1 MRRRRAPHVQNVAVY
16 TTARERCG
24 IADYSAAL
32 LPALREHVAIET
44 VVLRPNRLNPWA
56 LAADARRLGRADVAH
71 VQHTYSFFGVD
82 PLTYT
87 LAWRLLRAA
96 IRAPLVVTAH
106 TVRPA
111 GPRRYEGG
119 LGSALANA
127 VGAPAWHDV
136 ETFRRA
142 EAVIVH
148 ARLHRDRLL
157 ARGVSA
163 DRCVVVPPPVPRRVP
178 VDAAQVRA
186 FRERLALGTRPVV
199 GVFGFV
205 ERSKRFALVLDALA
219 ELGRGDAPV
228 LLVAGGPRLAEH
240 DAVLSELRADAARA
254 GLGERLVV
262 TGYVPPAEVAVALE
276 AMDVVVVP
284 YATEDSVSYSLHVA
298 LAQGRPVVATA
309 VAPLREL
316 QERGPC
322 LALVQ
327 PDDAR
332 DLAKTLGALLD
343 DPAARDRLAQAAH
356 AYAAAHSVG
365 AVARRTVEVYARAR
379 EAGR

>member
-1 MRRRRAPHVQNVAVY
+1 MSLRVAMY

-32 LPALREHVAIET
+32 VPALRDHVALET
-44 VVLRPNRLNPWA
+44 VVLRPNRLNPLA
-56 LAADARRLGRADVAH
+56 LAADARRLSAADVAH

-87 LAWRLLRAA
+87 LAWRFLRMA

-106 TVRPA
+106 TVRPV
-111 GPRRYEGG
+111 GPARYEGG

-148 ARLHRDRLL
+148 ARLHRDRLV
-157 ARGVSA
+157 ARGVAA
-163 DRCVVVPPPVPRRVP
+163 DRCLVVPPPVPRRVP
-178 VDAAQVRA
+178 VDAASVRA
-186 FRERLALGTRPVV
+186 FRERWALGRRLVV

-219 ELGRGDAPV
+219 ELGGVAAPA
-228 LLVAGGPRLAEH
+228 LLVAGGPRLPEHAPLLAE
-240 DAVLSELRADAARA
+240 VRADAARA
-254 GLGERLVV
+254 GLAERLVV

-276 AMDVVVVP
+276 TMDVVVVP
-284 YATEDSVSYSLHVA
+284 YATEDSVSYSLHVT
-298 LAQGRPVVATA
+298 LAKGRPVVATA
-309 VAPLREL
+309 LAPLREL
-316 QERGPC
+316 AERGQC
-322 LALVQ
+322 LALVR
-327 PDDAR
+327 PDDAH
-332 DLAKTLGALLD
+332 DLAKTLGTLLD
-343 DPAARDRLAQAAH
+343 DAAARGRLAEAAR
-356 AYAAAHSVG
+356 AYAATQSVDV
-365 AVARRTVEVYARAR
+365 AARRTAEVYARAR
-379 EAGR
+379 EAAR

>member
-1 MRRRRAPHVQNVAVY
+1 MY

-32 LPALREHVAIET
+32 AGPLRAHVDLDT
-44 VVLRPNRLNPWA
+44 VVLQPNRLNPLA
-56 LAADARRLGRADVAH
+56 IAADGRRLSRADVAH

-82 PLTYT
+82 QLTYT
-87 LAWRLLRAA
+87 LAWRLLRRT
-96 IRAPLVVTAH
+96 IRVPLVVTAH

-111 GPRRYEGG
+111 GPARYEGG

-142 EAVIVH
+142 AAVIVH
-148 ARLHRDRLL
+148 ARLHRDRLV

-163 DRCVVVPPPVPRRVP
+163 ERCVVVPPGVPPRVA
-178 VDAAQVRA
+178 VDPAAVTA
-186 FRERLALGTRPVV
+186 FRARHGLGSRPVV

-205 ERSKRFALVLDALA
+205 ERGKRFALVVDALA
-219 ELGRGDAPV
+219 ELGGGREAPA
-228 LLVAGGPRLAEH
+228 LLIAGGPRLAEH
-240 DAVLSELRADAARA
+240 EAVVAEVRAEARA
-254 GLGERLVV
+254 LGDRLVV
-262 TGYVPPAEVAVALE
+262 TGYLPPAAVPVALE

-309 VAPLREL
+309 LAPVREL
-316 QERGPC
+316 EERGRC
-322 LALVQ
+322 VALVS
-327 PDDAR
+327 PDDPH
-332 DLAKTLGALLD
+332 DLAKTLGALLED
-343 DPAARDRLAQAAH
+343 AAARRRLAEAARQ
-356 AYAAAHSVG
+356 YAAAESVEV
-365 AVARRTVEVYARAR
+365 AARRTAEVYARVR
-379 EAGR
+379 EAAR

>member
-1 MRRRRAPHVQNVAVY
+1 MGGHFGASHVKVY
-16 TTARERCG
+16 TTVGARCG

-32 LPALREHVAIET
+32 LPALRAHVAVET
-44 VVLRPNRLNPWA
+44 VVLRPNRLNPFA
-56 LAADARRLGRADVAH
+56 LAVDARRLSAADVAH

-82 PLTYT
+82 QLTYT

-96 IRAPLVVTAH
+96 IRAPLVITAH
-106 TVRPA
+106 TVRPP
-111 GPRRYEGG
+111 GPARYVGG
-119 LGSALANA
+119 LGAALANA

-148 ARLHRDRLL
+148 ASLHRDRLL
-157 ARGVSA
+157 ARGVSP
-163 DRCVVVPPPVPRRVP
+163 DRCVVVAPPVPPRVP
-178 VDAAQVRA
+178 VDAAAVKT
-186 FRERLALGTRPVV
+186 FRDRYRLGTRPVV

-219 ELGRGDAPV
+219 ELPRADAPV
-228 LLVAGGPRLAEH
+228 LLVAGGPRLTEH
-240 DAVLSELRADAARA
+240 DEVLAGVRADAARA
-254 GLGERLVV
+254 GLADRLVV
-262 TGYVPPAEVAVALE
+262 TGYLPPADVPVALE
-276 AMDVVVVP
+276 TMDVVVVP

-309 VAPLREL
+309 LAPLCEL
-316 QERGPC
+316 QQRGDC

-332 DLAKTLGALLD
+332 DLAKTLGTLLD
-343 DPAARDRLAQAAH
+343 DPGARGRLAQAAR
-356 AYAAAHSVG
+356 AYARASSADV
-365 AVARRTVEVYARAR
+365 AARRTVEVYAHAR
-379 EAGR
+379 EVRR

>member
-1 MRRRRAPHVQNVAVY
+1 MTVAMY

-56 LAADARRLGRADVAH
+56 LAADARRLGGADVAH

-111 GPRRYEGG
+111 GPRRYDGG

-157 ARGVSA
+157 ARGVAA

-178 VDAAQVRA
+178 VDAAKVRA

-240 DAVLSELRADAARA
+240 DAVLSELRADATRA

-284 YATEDSVSYSLHVA
+284 YATEDGVSYSLHVA
-298 LAQGRPVVATA
+298 LAQCRPVVATA

-316 QERGPC
+316 QERGRC

-327 PDDAR
+327 PDDAL

-343 DPAARDRLAQAAH
+343 DPAARDRLAQAAR
-356 AYAAAHSVG
+356 AYAAAHSVDV
-365 AVARRTVEVYARAR
+365 VARRTVEVYARAR

>member
-1 MRRRRAPHVQNVAVY
+1 MTLHAAMY
-16 TTARERCG
+16 TTVRPRCG

-32 LPALREHVAIET
+32 LPALRVRVPVET
-44 VVLRPNRLNPWA
+44 VVLRPNRLNALA
-56 LAADARRLGRADVAH
+56 LAADARRLSAADVAH

-87 LAWRLLRAA
+87 LVWRLLRAT

-111 GPRRYEGG
+111 GPPRYDGG
-119 LGSALANA
+119 LGAALANA

-142 EAVIVH
+142 EMVIVH
-148 ARLHRDRLL
+148 ASLHRDRLV
-157 ARGVSA
+157 ARGVHP
-163 DRCVVVPPPVPRRVP
+163 DRCVVVPPPVPPRAD
-178 VDAAQVRA
+178 VDAAAVKA
-186 FRERLALGTRPVV
+186 FRERHGLGMRPVI

-219 ELGRGDAPV
+219 EIGRGDAPR

-240 DAVLSELRADAARA
+240 DAVLADVRADAVRA
-254 GLGERLVV
+254 GVADRLVV
-262 TGYVPPAEVAVALE
+262 TGYLPPAEIAVALE
-276 AMDVVVVP
+276 AMDIVVVP

-309 VAPLREL
+309 LTPLREL
-316 QERGPC
+316 QQRGEC

-327 PDDAR
+327 PDNPL

-343 DPAARDRLAQAAH
+343 DPTAREALSRATR
-356 AYAAAHSVG
+356 AYAAAHS
-365 AVARRTVEVYARAR
+365 ADMTARRTVEVYARAR
-379 EAGR
+379 EARR

>member
-1 MRRRRAPHVQNVAVY
+1 MSLRVAMY
-16 TTARERCG
+16 TTVRERCG

-32 LPALREHVAIET
+32 SIALRQHVELET
-44 VVLRPNRLNPWA
+44 VALRPNRLNPLA

-82 PLTYT
+82 ALTYT
-87 LAWRLLRAA
+87 LAWRVLRAA

-106 TVRPA
+106 TVRPD
-111 GPRRYEGG
+111 GPARYAGG

-148 ARLHRDRLL
+148 AGLHRDRLL
-157 ARGVSA
+157 ARGVAA

-178 VDAAQVRA
+178 VEAAAVNA
-186 FRERLALGTRPVV
+186 FRARHGLGRRPVV

-205 ERSKRFALVLDALA
+205 ERSKRFALVLEALEA
-219 ELGRGDAPV
+219 LGRGDAPT
-228 LLVAGGPRLAEH
+228 LLVAGGPRLPEH
-240 DAVLSELRADAARA
+240 DAVLAGVRTDAARA
-254 GLGERLVV
+254 GLADRLVV

-316 QERGPC
+316 EARGHGI
-322 LALVQ
+322 ALVQ
-327 PDDAR
+327 PDDPH
-332 DLAKTLGALLD
+332 DLAKTLAALLD
-343 DPAARDRLAQAAH
+343 DAAARTRLAAAAR
-356 AYAAAHSVG
+356 AYAATQSIDVT
-365 AVARRTVEVYARAR
+365 ARRTLEVYARAR
-379 EAGR
+379 AQ

>member
-1 MRRRRAPHVQNVAVY
+1 MSRRLRVAMY
-16 TTARERCG
+16 TTVRERCG

-32 LPALREHVAIET
+32 VPALRDHVALQT
-44 VVLRPNRLNPWA
+44 VVLHPNRLNPWA
-56 LAADARRLGRADVAH
+56 LAVDARRLSSADVAH

-82 PLTYT
+82 QLTYT
-87 LAWRLLRAA
+87 LAWRFLRAA

-111 GPRRYEGG
+111 GPDRFDGG

-127 VGAPAWHDV
+127 VGGPAWHHV

-148 ARLHRDRLL
+148 AQLHRERLL
-157 ARGVSA
+157 TRGVAA
-163 DRCVVVPPPVPRRVP
+163 DRCVVVPPPVPPRVG
-178 VDAAQVRA
+178 VDAAAVKA
-186 FRERLALGTRPVV
+186 FRDRHGLGARPVV
-199 GVFGFV
+199 GIFGFV
-205 ERSKRFALVLDALA
+205 ERAKRGALVLDALA
-219 ELGRGDAPV
+219 EMSHGEGPT
-228 LLVAGGPRLAEH
+228 LLVAGGPRLPEH
-240 DAVLSELRADAARA
+240 DTVLAELRADAVRA
-254 GLGERLVV
+254 GVGDRLVV
-262 TGYVPPAEVAVALE
+262 TGYIRPAEVPLALE

-309 VAPLREL
+309 LAPLREIA
-316 QERGPC
+316 ERGHC

-332 DLAKTLGALLD
+332 DLAKTLSALFD
-343 DPAARDRLAQAAH
+343 DPAARRRLTEAAR
-356 AYAAAHSVG
+356 AFAAAQSVD
-365 AVARRTVEVYARAR
+365 ATARRTVEVYTRAR
-379 EAGR
+379 EAAR

>member
-1 MRRRRAPHVQNVAVY
+1 MSHRVAMY
-16 TTARERCG
+16 TTVRERCG

-32 LPALREHVAIET
+32 SVALRQHVELET
-44 VVLRPNRLNPWA
+44 VVLRPNRLNPLA

-82 PLTYT
+82 ALTYT
-87 LAWRLLRAA
+87 LAWRVLRAA

-106 TVRPA
+106 TVRPD
-111 GPRRYEGG
+111 GPARYAGG
-119 LGSALANA
+119 LGSSLANA

-148 ARLHRDRLL
+148 AGLHRDRLL
-157 ARGVSA
+157 ARGVAA

-178 VDAAQVRA
+178 VEAAAVNA
-186 FRERLALGTRPVV
+186 FRARHGLGRRPVV

-205 ERSKRFALVLDALA
+205 ERSKRFALVLEALA
-219 ELGRGDAPV
+219 ALGRGDAPT
-228 LLVAGGPRLAEH
+228 LLVAGGPRLPEH
-240 DAVLSELRADAARA
+240 DAVLAGVRADAARA
-254 GLGERLVV
+254 GLADRLVV

-298 LAQGRPVVATA
+298 LAQERPVVATA

-316 QERGPC
+316 EARGHAI
-322 LALVQ
+322 ALVQ
-327 PDDAR
+327 PDDPH
-332 DLAKTLGALLD
+332 DLAKTLAALLD
-343 DPAARDRLAQAAH
+343 DAAARTRLAAAAR
-356 AYAAAHSVG
+356 AYAATQSIDVT
-365 AVARRTVEVYARAR
+365 ARRTLEVYARAR
-379 EAGR
+379 ERAR

>member
-1 MRRRRAPHVQNVAVY
+1 VKLSVAMY

-32 LPALREHVAIET
+32 MPALREHVALQM
-44 VVLRPNRLNPWA
+44 VVLRPNRLNLIA
-56 LAADARRLGRADVAH
+56 LAADARRLGAADVAH
-71 VQHTYSFFGVD
+71 VQHTYSFFGID
-82 PLTYT
+82 QLTYT
-87 LAWRLLRAA
+87 LAWRFLRAT

-111 GPRRYEGG
+111 GPARYDGG

-157 ARGVSA
+157 ARGVA
-163 DRCVVVPPPVPRRVP
+163 AERCVVVPPPVPPRVP
-178 VDAAQVRA
+178 VDAAAVRA
-186 FRERLALGTRPVV
+186 FRRRHGLDGRPVV

-205 ERSKRFALVLDALA
+205 ERSKRVALVLDALA
-219 ELGRGDAPV
+219 ELGRDVAPT
-228 LLVAGGPRLAEH
+228 LLVAGGPRLPEH
-240 DAVLSELRADAARA
+240 AAVVDELRADAARV
-254 GLGERLVV
+254 GLAERLVV

-309 VAPLREL
+309 LAPLCEL
-316 QERGPC
+316 EERGRC
-322 LALVQ
+322 LALVR
-327 PDDAR
+327 PGDAH
-332 DLAKTLGALLD
+332 DLAKTLGGLLD
-343 DPAARDRLAQAAH
+343 DPAARARLAEAAR
-356 AYAAAHSVG
+356 ACAAAQSVE
-365 AVARRTVEVYARAR
+365 VTARRTVEVYARAR
-379 EAGR
+379 EAAR

>member
-1 MRRRRAPHVQNVAVY
+1 MY
-16 TTARERCG
+16 TTVRARCG

-32 LPALREHVAIET
+32 IPALRDHVELQT

-56 LAADARRLGRADVAH
+56 LAADARRLSRADVAH

-82 PLTYT
+82 QLTYT
-87 LAWRLLRAA
+87 LAWRFLRAA
-96 IRAPLVVTAH
+96 IRVPLVVTAH
-106 TVRPA
+106 TVRSPGPA
-111 GPRRYEGG
+111 RYDGG

-148 ARLHRDRLL
+148 ARLHRERLL
-157 ARGVSA
+157 ARGVAA
-163 DRCVVVPPPVPRRVP
+163 DRCVVVPPPVPPRES
-178 VDAAQVRA
+178 VDATAVTA
-186 FRERLALGTRPVV
+186 FRARYGLGTRAVV

-205 ERSKRFALVLDALA
+205 ERAKRFALVLDALA
-219 ELGRGDAPV
+219 ELGHGTAPA
-228 LLVAGGPRLAEH
+228 LLVAGGPRLPEH
-240 DAVLSELRADAARA
+240 DAVLAELRADAVRA
-254 GLGERLVV
+254 GVAERLVV

-276 AMDVVVVP
+276 AMDIVVVP

-316 QERGPC
+316 DERGHC

-332 DLAKTLGALLD
+332 DLAKTLGGLLD
-343 DPAARDRLAQAAH
+343 DAAARRRLGEAAR
-356 AYAAAHSVG
+356 AYATAESVRV
-365 AVARRTVEVYARAR
+365 AARRTADVYTQARERAR
-379 EAGR
+379 

>member
-1 MRRRRAPHVQNVAVY
+1 MY

-32 LPALREHVAIET
+32 MPALREHVALRL
-44 VVLRPNRLNPWA
+44 VVLRPNRLNPIA
-56 LAADARRLGRADVAH
+56 LAADGLRLGAADVAH

-82 PLTYT
+82 QLSYT
-87 LAWRLLRAA
+87 LAWRLLRAT

-111 GPRRYEGG
+111 GPARYDGG

-127 VGAPAWHDV
+127 VRAPGWHDV
-136 ETFRRA
+136 ETFRSA

-157 ARGVSA
+157 ARGVA
-163 DRCVVVPPPVPRRVP
+163 AERCIVVPPPVPPRAP
-178 VDAAQVRA
+178 VEAAAVRA
-186 FRERLALGTRPVV
+186 FRERHGLAGRPVV

-205 ERSKRFALVLDALA
+205 ERSKRVALVLDALA
-219 ELGRGDAPV
+219 ELGRDVAPI
-228 LLVAGGPRLAEH
+228 LLVAGGPRLPEH
-240 DAVLSELRADAARA
+240 AAVLSELRAAARR
-254 GLGERLVV
+254 LGFADRLVV
-262 TGYVPPAEVAVALE
+262 TGYLPAAEVAVALD

-309 VAPLREL
+309 LAPLCEL
-316 QERGPC
+316 EERGHC
-322 LALVQ
+322 LALVK
-327 PDDAR
+327 PDDAH
-332 DLAKTLGALLD
+332 DLAKTLGGLLD
-343 DPAARDRLAQAAH
+343 DPAARGRLAEATG
-356 AYAAAHSVG
+356 AYAAGQSVE
-365 AVARRTVEVYARAR
+365 VTARRTVEVYARAR
-379 EAGR
+379 EAAR

>member
-1 MRRRRAPHVQNVAVY
+1 MSRERLRVAMY
-16 TTARERCG
+16 TTVRERCG

-32 LPALREHVAIET
+32 LPALGEHARVQTIALE
-44 VVLRPNRLNPWA
+44 PNRVSPWA
-56 LAADARRLGRADVAH
+56 LARDGWRLGAADVAH

-82 PLTYT
+82 QLTYT
-87 LAWRLLRAA
+87 LAWRLLRAS
-96 IRAPLVVTAH
+96 IRAPLVLTAH
-106 TVRPA
+106 TVREA
-111 GPRRYEGG
+111 GPVRYDGG

-148 ARLHRDRLL
+148 AALHRERLL
-157 ARGVSA
+157 ARGVA
-163 DRCVVVPPPVPRRVP
+163 AERCVVVPPPMPRRVP
-178 VDAAQVRA
+178 VDAAAVHA
-186 FRERLALGTRPVV
+186 FRARHGLGTRPVV

-205 ERSKRFALVLDALA
+205 ERSKRFALVIDALA
-219 ELGRGDAPV
+219 ALGPADVPA
-228 LLVAGGPRLAEH
+228 LLIAGGPRLPEH
-240 DAVLSELRADAARA
+240 DAIVTELRADAMRA
-254 GLGERLVV
+254 GLADRLVV
-262 TGYVPPAEVAVALE
+262 TGYVPPAQVAIALD

-316 QERGPC
+316 EARRRC

-343 DPAARDRLAQAAH
+343 DAT
-356 AYAAAHSVG
+356 
-365 AVARRTVEVYARAR
+365 ARRQLGEAALACAAEQSPEITAQRTLDVYGTAR
-379 EAGR
+379 EHAR

>member
-1 MRRRRAPHVQNVAVY
+1 MY
-16 TTARERCG
+16 TTVRDRCG

-32 LPALREHVAIET
+32 IPALREHVALQT
-44 VVLRPNRLNPWA
+44 VVLRPNQLNPWA
-56 LAADARRLGRADVAH
+56 LAVDARRLSMADVAH

-82 PLTYT
+82 QLTYA
-87 LAWRLLRAA
+87 LAWRLLRAP

-106 TVRPA
+106 TVRPS
-111 GPRRYEGG
+111 GPARYEGG

-142 EAVIVH
+142 DAVIVH
-148 ARLHRDRLL
+148 ARLHRDRLI
-157 ARGVSA
+157 ARGVA
-163 DRCVVVPPPVPRRVP
+163 PDRCVVVPPPVPPRVS
-178 VDAAQVRA
+178 VDAAAVKA
-186 FRERLALGTRPVV
+186 FRDRHGLGTRRVV

-205 ERSKRFALVLDALA
+205 ERAKRFALVLEALA
-219 ELGRGDAPV
+219 ELGHGDAPA
-228 LLVAGGPRLAEH
+228 LLVAGGPRLPEH
-240 DAVLSELRADAARA
+240 DAVLAELRADAARA
-254 GLGERLVV
+254 GVADRLVV
-262 TGYVPPAEVAVALE
+262 TGYVPPLEVAVVLE

-309 VAPLREL
+309 LSPVREIE
-316 QERGPC
+316 ERGQC

-332 DLAKTLGALLD
+332 DLAKTLGGLLD
-343 DPAARDRLAQAAH
+343 DPAARRRLTDAAR
-356 AYAAAHSVG
+356 AYAAAQSIEVT
-365 AVARRTVEVYARAR
+365 ARRTVDVYTRAR
-379 EAGR
+379 DGRR

>member
-1 MRRRRAPHVQNVAVY
+1 MRLCVAMY

-32 LPALREHVAIET
+32 AGPLRAHVDLDT
-44 VVLRPNRLNPWA
+44 VVLQPNRLNPLA
-56 LAADARRLGRADVAH
+56 IAADGRRLSRADVAH

-82 PLTYT
+82 QLTYT
-87 LAWRLLRAA
+87 LAWRLLRRT
-96 IRAPLVVTAH
+96 IRVPLVVTAH

-111 GPRRYEGG
+111 GPARYEGG

-142 EAVIVH
+142 AAVIVH
-148 ARLHRDRLL
+148 ARLHRDRLV

-163 DRCVVVPPPVPRRVP
+163 ERCVVVPPGVPPRVA
-178 VDAAQVRA
+178 VDPAAVTA
-186 FRERLALGTRPVV
+186 FRARHGLGSRPVV

-205 ERSKRFALVLDALA
+205 ERGKRFALVVDALA
-219 ELGRGDAPV
+219 ELGGGREAPA
-228 LLVAGGPRLAEH
+228 LLIAGGPRLAEH
-240 DAVLSELRADAARA
+240 EAVVAEVRAEARA
-254 GLGERLVV
+254 LGDRLVV
-262 TGYVPPAEVAVALE
+262 TGYLPPAAVPVALE

-309 VAPLREL
+309 LAPVREL
-316 QERGPC
+316 EERGRC
-322 LALVQ
+322 VALVS
-327 PDDAR
+327 PDDPH
-332 DLAKTLGALLD
+332 DLAKTLGALLED
-343 DPAARDRLAQAAH
+343 AAARRRLAEAARQ
-356 AYAAAHSVG
+356 YAAAESVEV
-365 AVARRTVEVYARAR
+365 AARRTAEVYARVR
-379 EAGR
+379 EAAR

>member
-1 MRRRRAPHVQNVAVY
+1 MY
-16 TTARERCG
+16 TTVRERCG

-32 LPALREHVAIET
+32 SVALRHHIELET
-44 VVLRPNRLNPWA
+44 VVLRPNRLNPLA

-82 PLTYT
+82 ALTYT
-87 LAWRLLRAA
+87 LAWRVLRAA

-106 TVRPA
+106 TVRPD
-111 GPRRYEGG
+111 GPARYAGG

-148 ARLHRDRLL
+148 AGLHRDRLL
-157 ARGVSA
+157 ARGVAA

-178 VDAAQVRA
+178 VEAAAVNA
-186 FRERLALGTRPVV
+186 FRARHGLGRRPVV

-205 ERSKRFALVLDALA
+205 ERSKRFALVLEALEA
-219 ELGRGDAPV
+219 LGRGDAPT
-228 LLVAGGPRLAEH
+228 LLVAGGPRLPEH
-240 DAVLSELRADAARA
+240 DAVLAGVRADAARA
-254 GLGERLVV
+254 GLADRLVV

-298 LAQGRPVVATA
+298 LAQERPVVATA

-316 QERGPC
+316 EARGHAI
-322 LALVQ
+322 ALVQ
-327 PDDAR
+327 PDDPH
-332 DLAKTLGALLD
+332 DLAKTLAALLD
-343 DPAARDRLAQAAH
+343 DGVVRTRPATAARASAATQ
-356 AYAAAHSVG
+356 SIDVT
-365 AVARRTVEVYARAR
+365 ARRTIEVYARAR
-379 EAGR
+379 ERAR

>member
-1 MRRRRAPHVQNVAVY
+1 MRLRVAMY

-32 LPALREHVAIET
+32 AGPLRAHVDLDT
-44 VVLRPNRLNPWA
+44 VVLQPNRLNPLA
-56 LAADARRLGRADVAH
+56 IAADGRRLSRADVAH

-82 PLTYT
+82 QLTYT
-87 LAWRLLRAA
+87 LAWRLLRRT
-96 IRAPLVVTAH
+96 IRVPLVVTAH

-111 GPRRYEGG
+111 GPARYEGG

-142 EAVIVH
+142 AAVIVH
-148 ARLHRDRLL
+148 ARLHRDRLV

-163 DRCVVVPPPVPRRVP
+163 ERCVVVPPGVPPRVA
-178 VDAAQVRA
+178 VDPAAVTA
-186 FRERLALGTRPVV
+186 FRARHGLGSRPVV

-205 ERSKRFALVLDALA
+205 ERGKRFALVVDALA
-219 ELGRGDAPV
+219 ELGGGREAPA
-228 LLVAGGPRLAEH
+228 LLIAGGPRLAEH
-240 DAVLSELRADAARA
+240 EAVVAEVRAEARA
-254 GLGERLVV
+254 LGDRLVV
-262 TGYVPPAEVAVALE
+262 TGYLPPAAVPVALE

-309 VAPLREL
+309 LAPVREL
-316 QERGPC
+316 EERGRC
-322 LALVQ
+322 VALVS
-327 PDDAR
+327 PDDPH
-332 DLAKTLGALLD
+332 DLAKTLGALLED
-343 DPAARDRLAQAAH
+343 AAARRRLAEAARQ
-356 AYAAAHSVG
+356 YAAAESVEV
-365 AVARRTVEVYARAR
+365 AARRTAEVYARVR
-379 EAGR
+379 EAAR

>member
-1 MRRRRAPHVQNVAVY
+1 MYAPV
-16 TTARERCG
+16 RERCG

-32 LPALREHVAIET
+32 MPALRDCVALQT
-44 VVLRPNRLNPWA
+44 VALRPNQLNPWA
-56 LAADARRLGRADVAH
+56 LAVDARRLSTADVAH

-82 PLTYT
+82 QLTYT

-96 IRAPLVVTAH
+96 IRVPLVVTAH
-106 TVRPA
+106 TVRPS
-111 GPRRYEGG
+111 GPARYEGG

-142 EAVIVH
+142 EGVIVH
-148 ARLHRDRLL
+148 ARLHRDRLI
-157 ARGVSA
+157 ARGVVP
-163 DRCVVVPPPVPRRVP
+163 DRCVVVPPPVPPRIG
-178 VDAAQVRA
+178 VDAAAVKA
-186 FRERLALGTRPVV
+186 FRERHGLGSRRVV

-205 ERSKRFALVLDALA
+205 ERAKRFALVLDALA
-219 ELGRGDAPV
+219 ELGHDAPV
-228 LLVAGGPRLAEH
+228 LLVAGGPRLPEH
-240 DAVLSELRADAARA
+240 DAVLAELRADAARA
-254 GLGERLVV
+254 GLADRLVV
-262 TGYVPPAEVAVALE
+262 TGYVPPVEVAVALE

-309 VAPLREL
+309 LVPLREIE
-316 QERGPC
+316 ERGRC

-332 DLAKTLGALLD
+332 ELAKTLGALLD
-343 DPAARDRLAQAAH
+343 DSAARRRLTEAART
-356 AYAAAHSVG
+356 YAAAQSIEVT
-365 AVARRTVEVYARAR
+365 ARRTVEVYTRAR
-379 EAGR
+379 EGGR

>member
-1 MRRRRAPHVQNVAVY
+1 MKLSVAMY

-32 LPALREHVAIET
+32 MPALREHVALQM
-44 VVLRPNRLNPWA
+44 VVLRPNRLNPIA
-56 LAADARRLGRADVAH
+56 LAADARRLGAADVAH
-71 VQHTYSFFGVD
+71 VQHTYSFFGID
-82 PLTYT
+82 QLTYT
-87 LAWRLLRAA
+87 LAWRFLRAT

-111 GPRRYEGG
+111 GPARYEGG

-148 ARLHRDRLL
+148 ARLHRDRLV
-157 ARGVSA
+157 ARGVAA
-163 DRCVVVPPPVPRRVP
+163 DRCFVVPPPVPPRVR
-178 VDAAQVRA
+178 VDAAAVKT
-186 FRERLALGTRPVV
+186 FRDRHGLGTRPVV

-205 ERSKRFALVLDALA
+205 ERAKRFALVLDALA
-219 ELGRGDAPV
+219 ELGHGDAPA
-228 LLVAGGPRLAEH
+228 LLVAGGPRLPEH
-240 DAVLSELRADAARA
+240 EAVLAELRADAARA
-254 GLGERLVV
+254 GVAERLVV
-262 TGYVPPAEVAVALE
+262 TGYVPPVEVAVALE

-309 VAPLREL
+309 LAPLREL
-316 QERGPC
+316 EERGRC

-332 DLAKTLGALLD
+332 DLAKTLGGLLD
-343 DPAARDRLAQAAH
+343 DSAARRRLTEAAR
-356 AYAAAHSVG
+356 AYAAAHSVE
-365 AVARRTVEVYARAR
+365 VTARRTVEVYTRAR
-379 EAGR
+379 EGGR